1 MSQRQNALQMLLTRL
16 RQGQLTGDMANLEE
30 IIARLTDDDGPE
42 EPELDEQVEDEDM
55 EIENHTTHEQDRPS
69 TSAADTP
76 SVQDSAIE
84 GMENPDTYSGQLI
97 AIKLTGDPNIPR
109 GQITFL
115 APDLSDKGLIRTAQE
130 EIFRGARIVKS
141 AGHIADRGY
150 RNGKQL
156 YFVH

>member
-1 MSQRQNALQMLLTRL
+1 MES
-16 RQGQLTGDMANLEE
+16 
-30 IIARLTDDDGPE
+30 DDDPN
-42 EPELDEQVEDEDM
+42 Q
-55 EIENHTTHEQDRPS
+55 EQDQPETS
-69 TSAADTP
+69 TTETP

-84 GMENPDTYSGQLI
+84 GIENPDVYSGQLI

-109 GQITFL
+109 GQITFI

-150 RNGKQL
+150 RGGKQL
-156 YFVH
+156 SFLGCL